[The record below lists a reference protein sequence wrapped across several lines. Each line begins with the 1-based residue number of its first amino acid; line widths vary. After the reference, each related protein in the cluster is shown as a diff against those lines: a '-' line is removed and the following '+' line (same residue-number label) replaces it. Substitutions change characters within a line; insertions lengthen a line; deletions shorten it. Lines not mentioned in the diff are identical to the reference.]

1 MLLQGDQSFRID
13 CGRLERPVRAS
24 RDPPRHHPR
33 VRGGAGLECGAFG
46 VPWSPFSSKYFY
58 TALHPLINPRA
69 GGTQR
74 LPRVVGIPKAKELI
88 FTGRRINAQEAYK
101 IGTSMVG
108 ACASHKRWP

>member
-24 RDPPRHHPR
+24 RDPPRHHSR
-33 VRGGAGLECGAFG
+33 VRGGAGLEWCAWVSF
-46 VPWSPFSSKYFY
+46 PSPSFY
-58 TALHPLINPRA
+58 SALHPLINPRA

-108 ACASHKRWP
+108 AWASHKRWP